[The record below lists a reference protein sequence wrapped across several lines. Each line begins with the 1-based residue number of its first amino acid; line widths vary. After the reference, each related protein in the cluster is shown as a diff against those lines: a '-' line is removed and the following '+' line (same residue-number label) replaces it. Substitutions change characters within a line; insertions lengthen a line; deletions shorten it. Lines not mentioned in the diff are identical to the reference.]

1 MKKKYSDP
9 LVIPS
14 VMLTGIGFNES
25 DQGGEGPINVE
36 IPLNSVGGTIAAP
49 VMNSAPT
56 EESAGA
62 VSLNPVEE
70 AVSSEEILGEEVS
83 SEAGAS
89 SPLEAE
95 SVIDMLVPDGTASSE
110 QAGE

>member
-14 VMLTGIGFNES
+14 VMLGGIGFGDS
-25 DQGGEGPINVE
+25 DNGGQGPIDVE
-36 IPLNSVGGTIAAP
+36 IPLNSAGGSVPAP
-49 VMNSAPT
+49 VMNSVPT

-70 AVSSEEILGEEVS
+70 AVGSEEILGGETAP
-83 SEAGAS
+83 EAEAA

-95 SVIDMLVPDGTASSE
+95 SVIDTLVPDESASPV